1 MNITAYGGV
10 SLPYN
15 PKNEPYSVTLERGR
29 YLFELWGASGGDSL
43 NVEGGHGAY
52 VHGVI
57 YLFSPQS
64 FLIYVGSHGEN
75 GTFSSEPPKGGFNGG
90 GNGGMSAESS
100 FACGAGGGGSTDIRL
115 NASIESRIIVAAGG
129 GGSAGRSG
137 ITNQAGVWTG
147 GYGGDENGGMAGGYE
162 ETYEFRKLVANQTY
176 GYALLQGQDGRN
188 ATVFYQDGTE
198 GNGGAGGGYW
208 GGTSTPNEGNLT
220 RAGGGGGSS
229 FIDQQLF
236 TRRVMINGGTKI
248 FSPNG
253 TEEIGHSGDGYCRI
267 TFLPFITCMSKNH
280 FYMFSFFTF
289 ILVPF
294 C

>member
-1 MNITAYGGV
+1 MTNTWDEPI
-10 SLPYN
+10 LFPYN
-15 PKNEPYSVTLERGR
+15 PANEPYSVTLKRGR

-57 YLFSPQS
+57 HLFSLRS
-64 FLIYVGSHGEN
+64 FLIYVGGHGEN
-75 GTFSSEPPKGGFNGG
+75 SSRNLAKGGFNGG
-90 GNGGMSAESS
+90 GNGGISEAGY
-100 FACGAGGGGSTDIRL
+100 ANGAAGGGSTDVRFT
-115 NASIESRIIVAAGG
+115 ASIESRIIVAAGG
-129 GGSAGRSG
+129 GGSGGTSG
-137 ITNQAGVWTG
+137 MTAIPGDWHG
-147 GYGGDENGGMAGGYE
+147 GYGGDENGGMAGGYQA
-162 ETYEFRKLVANQTY
+162 TLNFRKLAANQTY

-188 ATVFYQDGTE
+188 ATKYESGGAE
-198 GNGGAGGGYW
+198 GNGGGGGGYW
-208 GGTSTPNEGNLT
+208 GGTSYPNEGPSSRT
-220 RAGGGGGSS
+220 GGGGGSS

-236 TRRVMINGGTKI
+236 TRRVMINGGTQM

-267 TFLPFITCMSKNH
+267 SFLPFFTCLSRNH